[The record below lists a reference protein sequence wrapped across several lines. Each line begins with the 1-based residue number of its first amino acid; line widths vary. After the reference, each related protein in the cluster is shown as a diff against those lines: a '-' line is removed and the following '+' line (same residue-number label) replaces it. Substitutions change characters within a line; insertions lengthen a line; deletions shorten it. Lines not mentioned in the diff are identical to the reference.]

1 MRMLDVMLTTASEW
15 GRRRSNM
22 KSRQVRLVGA
32 LALVLGSGV
41 LSLSPSAALAQTG
54 AGTVTGTLRDAN
66 QALVPGAEVTIT
78 NTETNVSTKTQT
90 NEVGVYYLGALP
102 RGPYRLAV
110 EKQGFKKWE
119 GTLQLPTGQT
129 VVVDPVLEVGD
140 VRTVVEVKGVAP
152 TITTGSIE
160 VSNVKDFERIRQLP
174 LSARDI
180 SLLFQ
185 LTPGVEGTGSARV
198 NGLKVGSL

>member
-1 MRMLDVMLTTASEW
+1 
-15 GRRRSNM
+15 M
-22 KSRQVRLVGA
+22 KSRQARLVAA
-32 LALVLGSGV
+32 LGVVLGSGV
-41 LSLSPSAALAQTG
+41 LSLSPSEAFAQTG
-54 AGTVTGTLRDAN
+54 AGTVTGTLRDTT
-66 QALVPGAEVTIT
+66 QAPVPGAEVTIT
-78 NTETNVSTKTQT
+78 NTETNVSTKTQA

-110 EKQGFKKWE
+110 EKKGFKKWE

-129 VVVDPVLEVGD
+129 VVVDAVLALGD
-140 VRTVVEVKGVAP
+140 VQTVVEVTGAAP
-152 TITTGSIE
+152 IVSSQSIE
-160 VSNVKDFERIRQLP
+160 VAGVKDFERIRQLP

-198 NGLKVGSL
+198 NGLKVGSMEIT